1 VRLWS
6 RRRTMVVW
14 SSSSP
19 KGRAAYSGS
28 AAYPGNAGRHR
39 LRVTSRR
46 RGRIRWWLRTGALL
60 ALIGVMRLARTVRL
74 YPRPAVS
81 LAGTLITMIGISL
94 PSEPVLISG
103 FLVLLLALFMP
114 SASAEAPAP
123 PCSHRL
129 AATPLMPRARH
140 LPPSN

>member
-6 RRRTMVVW
+6 RRTMVVW

-19 KGRAAYSGS
+19 SGR

-39 LRVTSRR
+39 LHVTSRR

-103 FLVLLLALFMP
+103 FLALFMP